1 MEQYVYQEYRE
12 TVHYSNR
19 TGVRATCPDC
29 HVPKEW
35 SRKVIRKIQAT
46 NELYQWLRGS
56 IDTREKFEAK
66 RFELAG
72 HVWASMRE
80 TDSQECR
87 NCHQRDH
94 MAIDIQI
101 PLARK
106 MHQLGELLGNTCIE
120 CHQGIAHELPV
131 EFDKEVLIDEMHH
144 LIEEQQI
151 PCHECHGQLYAPAD
165 DEEW

>member
-1 MEQYVYQEYRE
+1 M
-12 TVHYSNR
+12 
-19 TGVRATCPDC
+19 G
-29 HVPKEW
+29 
-35 SRKVIRKIQAT
+35 KIQAT

-56 IDTREKFEAK
+56 IDSREKFEAR
-66 RFELAG
+66 RFELAS
-72 HVWASMRE
+72 HVWDSMRE
-80 TDSQECR
+80 TDYKECR

-94 MAIDIQI
+94 MAVDKQN
-101 PLARK
+101 PVARK
-106 MHQLGELLGNTCIE
+106 VHQLGELLGNTCIE

-151 PCHECHGQLYAPAD
+151 PCHECHEQLYAPAD